1 MVLSAKEAI
10 KKYYVELLDKLPLD
24 DEKFFGMVKGADLF
38 PLDTG
43 DNIKAK
49 PTRAGKVAYFLER
62 VIEPGADL
70 YLPRL
75 LTVMKESKVV
85 VLMKLAEERSY
96 NGIRYVYSICTPHY
110 QAIYIYIRSLR
121 CKDAYFKFL

>member
-1 MVLSAKEAI
+1 MVLSVKEAI
-10 KKYYVELLDKLPLD
+10 KEYYVELLDKLPLD

-49 PTRAGKVAYFLER
+49 PTRAEKVAYFLQH

-75 LTVMKESKVV
+75 LTVMKESKVI
-85 VLMKLAEERSY
+85 VLIKLAEDI
-96 NGIRYVYSICTPHY
+96 GVAAGLGMFIAYVRHITNLTKTSI
-110 QAIYIYIRSLR
+110 
-121 CKDAYFKFL
+121 